1 VNLEKVT
8 GQERPNV
15 VGISQ
20 IPRWNYYKPLS
31 PLLDVTTVTPPP
43 LFLFFNPLWIT
54 LSGSSRQAVH
64 VLPPL
69 AEIALCGC
77 RDRLR
82 RVKTVWSSYDSP
94 PCDYFS
100 FVSYLCEGWLRLN
113 RADLWALSRN
123 NSDTLSWGHCIRWLD
138 DWTATVLSARDEP
151 CKNYPKPL
159 LLRGRADENS
169 RFSMD
174 YLS

>member
-1 VNLEKVT
+1 MWREPLFCVLCVFSAFLARVKLLLVLLFVMYVNLEKVT

-31 PLLDVTTVTPPP
+31 PLLDVTTVTPPRSSCS
-43 LFLFFNPLWIT
+43 LTLSESLSLVRAVKLCTSSPLW
-54 LSGSSRQAVH
+54 L
-64 VLPPL
+64 
-69 AEIALCGC
+69 
-77 RDRLR
+77 RLR
-82 RVKTVWSSYDSP
+82 YVGAVIGSVVLKRYEVHMIPP

-123 NSDTLSWGHCIRWLD
+123 NSDTLS
-138 DWTATVLSARDEP
+138 
-151 CKNYPKPL
+151 
-159 LLRGRADENS
+159 
-169 RFSMD
+169 
-174 YLS
+174 